1 MVMDKDALFGKITD
15 VDIFKNTY
23 NTYEARKA
31 KRVAEFEGYAVGGD
45 STSWKKYIEDS
56 LRDII
61 SDDML
66 SALNKTVDTSVKPKV
81 NSQDDMYDI
90 LTYR

>member
-1 MVMDKDALFGKITD
+1 MDKDVYFGKITD
-15 VDIFKNTY
+15 VDSFKNTY
-23 NTYEARKA
+23 ESRKA

-61 SDDML
+61 SDT
-66 SALNKTVDTSVKPKV
+66 SLNLNQTVDTSVKPKVKKPKV